1 MLWFALSLALFLPI
15 APPVAAVDSLT
26 LTFIILNDDQTKTF
40 TVNEGE
46 VFLNPPTD
54 FISRDNAQLNGW
66 YRDASLDSFH
76 NFTSPIIQ
84 DTTVYARWDFL
95 NPAISL
101 ASLYQSME
109 GNRFESKTMVLSFP
123 LYEPLRANVRYQ
135 WQAAPQFSDDFENI
149 GGANANE
156 FSPFRNGT
164 FRYRIRYRIPI
175 TSPTGFVT
183 DTISY
188 YSQPVTITIYG
199 QQSQVA
205 VYIGGGLLLL
215 LGMVLFIRWK
225 RPVYYDVAGGK
236 PINPGRFRV
245 GEDISLQPK
254 ASKPGYRFLGWSMDE
269 AHQQPFEGM
278 RMPMKAV
285 RLYAKFK
292 KTKTNR

>member
-1 MLWFALSLALFLPI
+1 MLWFALSVALFLPI
-15 APPVAAVDSLT
+15 APPVAANDSFT
-26 LTFIILNDDQTKTF
+26 LTFIILNDAQTKTI
-40 TVNEGE
+40 TWNQETGS
-46 VFLNPPTD
+46 TD
-54 FISRDNAQLNGW
+54 PSTYFMMRDNAHLNGW
-66 YRDASLDSFH
+66 YRDESLSFFH
-76 NFTSPIIQ
+76 NVANPITE
-84 DTTVYARWDFL
+84 DTTVYACWDFL

-109 GNRFESKTMVLSFP
+109 GDHFESKTMVLSFP

-149 GGANANE
+149 GGANSNE

-164 FRYRIRYRIPI
+164 FQYRIRYRVPN
-175 TSPTGFVT
+175 PNQNDGVT
-183 DTISY
+183 NTISY

-205 VYIGGGLLLL
+205 FYIGGGLLLL

-225 RPVYYDVAGGK
+225 RPVYYDVAGGT

-254 ASKPGYRFLGWSMDE
+254 ASKPGHRFLGWSMDE
-269 AHQQPFEGM
+269 DHQQPFEGM

>member
-1 MLWFALSLALFLPI
+1 MLWLALSLALFLPI
-15 APPVAAVDSLT
+15 APSVAAVDSLT
-26 LTFIILNDDQTKTF
+26 ITFTILNDDQTKTF
-40 TVNEGE
+40 NVDEGE
-46 VFLNPPTD
+46 IFLNPPTD
-54 FISRDNAQLNGW
+54 FILRDNAHLNGW
-66 YRDASLDSFH
+66 YRDESLQSFH

-95 NPAISL
+95 NPAFSF
-101 ASLYQSME
+101 ARLYQSLE
-109 GNRFESKTMVLSFP
+109 GDRFESKTMVLSFP
-123 LYEPLRANVRYQ
+123 LYEPLRTNVRYQ
-135 WQAAPQFSDDFENI
+135 WQAGPQFSDDFENI
-149 GGANANE
+149 GGANTNE

-175 TSPTGFVT
+175 TSPSGVVT

-199 QQSQVA
+199 QQSQV
-205 VYIGGGLLLL
+205 VFYIGGGLLVLMA
-215 LGMVLFIRWK
+215 MVLFIRWP

-236 PINPGRFRV
+236 PINPSRFRV

-254 ASKPGYRFLGWSMDE
+254 ASKPGHRFLGWSLDE
-269 AHQQPFEGM
+269 VHQHPFEGM

-285 RLYAKFK
+285 KLYAKFK

>member
-46 VFLNPPTD
+46 VFLNPPMD
-54 FISRDNAQLNGW
+54 FVVRDNAQLNGW
-66 YRDASLDSFH
+66 YRDATLDSFH

-109 GNRFESKTMVLSFP
+109 GERFESKAMVLSFP

-149 GGANANE
+149 GGANTNE

-175 TSPTGFVT
+175 TNPTGVVT

-205 VYIGGGLLLL
+205 VYIGGGL
-215 LGMVLFIRWK
+215 
-225 RPVYYDVAGGK
+225 
-236 PINPGRFRV
+236 
-245 GEDISLQPK
+245 
-254 ASKPGYRFLGWSMDE
+254 
-269 AHQQPFEGM
+269 
-278 RMPMKAV
+278 
-285 RLYAKFK
+285 
-292 KTKTNR
+292 

>member
-1 MLWFALSLALFLPI
+1 MLWFALSVALFLPI
-15 APPVAAVDSLT
+15 APPVAANDSFT
-26 LTFIILNDDQTKTF
+26 LTFIILNDDQTKTI

-46 VFLNPPTD
+46 VFLNPPID
-54 FISRDNAQLNGW
+54 FISRDNAQLKGW
-66 YRDASLDSFH
+66 YRDVSLDSFH
-76 NFTSPIIQ
+76 NFTSPITQ

-109 GNRFESKTMVLSFP
+109 GDRFESNTMVLSFP

-135 WQAAPQFSDDFENI
+135 WEAAPQFSDDFENI
-149 GGANANE
+149 GGANSNE

-164 FRYRIRYRIPI
+164 FRYRIRYRVPN
-175 TSPTGFVT
+175 TNQNDGK
-183 DTISY
+183 TISY

-205 VYIGGGLLLL
+205 FYTGGGLLLL
-215 LGMVLFIRWK
+215 LGIVLFIRWK

-254 ASKPGYRFLGWSMDE
+254 ASKPGHRFLGWSLDE
-269 AHQQPFEGM
+269 DHQHPFEGM

>member
-1 MLWFALSLALFLPI
+1 MLWFALSVALFLPI
-15 APPVAAVDSLT
+15 APPVAANDSFT

-40 TVNEGE
+40 SVSEGD
-46 VFLNPPTD
+46 FFRDPPT
-54 FISRDNAQLNGW
+54 FIPRDNAQLNGW
-66 YRDASLDSFH
+66 YRDVSLDSFH
-76 NFTSPIIQ
+76 SFQSPITQ
-84 DTTVYARWDFL
+84 DTNVYARWVYL
-95 NPAISL
+95 NPTFSL

-109 GNRFESKTMVLSFP
+109 GDRFESNTMVLSFP

-149 GGANANE
+149 GGANSNE

-164 FRYRIRYRIPI
+164 FRYRIRYRVPNNNQNDGAP
-175 TSPTGFVT
+175 S
-183 DTISY
+183 TISY

-205 VYIGGGLLLL
+205 FYIGGGLLLL

-254 ASKPGYRFLGWSMDE
+254 ASKPGHRFLGWSMDE
-269 AHQQPFEGM
+269 DHQHPFEGM
-278 RMPMKAV
+278 RMPMKVV